1 MGDFSPMLRPHP
13 SVSSGAPRSRTR
25 PSAGEFEQL
34 RAQVDQL
41 QRENQTLRGE
51 ITRLRLF
58 QALEVPAETEAEES
72 DPPLPSDARK
82 LYFVLPEAFSQI
94 AYFKIANDL
103 GYSIERSQQIVGIL
117 QRQRFLERAGDQLR
131 KTDPYQYR
139 MALAR

>member
-13 SVSSGAPRSRTR
+13 SVSARTRTR
-25 PSAGEFEQL
+25 PSPDEVEQL

-41 QRENQTLRGE
+41 QHENQTLRSE

-58 QALEVPAETEAEES
+58 QALDVPAEDGAEES
-72 DPPLPSDARK
+72 DPPLPTDARK
-82 LYFVLPEAFSQI
+82 LYFVLPEVFSQI
-94 AYFKIANDL
+94 AYFKIAHDL

-131 KTDPYQYR
+131 KMDPYQYR